1 MNGRTGRDEPEPER
15 FDALSRQRRPD
26 EDGAPARDDD
36 LDEPFG
42 HLPVPHDGIGGDA
55 EIPLPR
61 VLPVAPPLSADRIP
75 DRYRRSASASV
86 LAASLLGLRDII
98 EPPDEDEVVIDQHA
112 DDDQGT
118 RAIEV
123 YLDPD
128 DPAASLV
135 VIRDPA
141 DLN

>member
-1 MNGRTGRDEPEPER
+1 MV
-15 FDALSRQRRPD
+15 
-26 EDGAPARDDD
+26 PA
-36 LDEPFG
+36 
-42 HLPVPHDGIGGDA
+42 
-55 EIPLPR
+55 PR

-112 DDDQGT
+112 DEGDGA
-118 RAIEV
+118 RSIEV

-135 VIRDPA
+135 VIRNPA